1 MNKGKFLLL
10 MGLVLSMLLSGCKFQ
25 VTVDRGEN
33 TNPNP
38 GISSEQVAKPVEPF
52 IGFSETEV
60 KSPDELHQVKVE
72 EIQNYTSKYSE
83 FNTYTYFEHLND
95 AEKLLYHAFEYALD
109 EAQSCF
115 WIGAKLLEDM
125 ERPVS
130 QVLEFLSLDS
140 AMVGQN
146 YEHRQGE
153 ATLEYSDGKSETQ
166 AEKYLVV
173 MVDNFER
180 EELQRKE
187 EAVEKARQIVS
198 KVSDFATQRE
208 TAEYFYDYLGEFV
221 TYEATIE
228 GREYLYSAL
237 CEEKTN
243 CDGYTNAFALLC
255 SLADIPC
262 IEIIS
267 DTPKGEIGHTWN
279 AIYLEDRWVH
289 VDSTVAKDDVTST
302 CKNCREERPYFG
314 FSDALLVHPMLHEE
328 IVPDCPEGLS
338 SVLHIS
344 SGKIDG
350 FIDKVKAEFEA
361 NDRKF
366 AVVLVDEGGLEEQID
381 DALVREL
388 ELGLYYTY
396 YETAEGKT
404 VYYLF
409 NDGE

>member
-25 VTVDRGEN
+25 VTIDRGEN

-289 VDSTVAKDDVTST
+289 VDSTVAVRS
-302 CKNCREERPYFG
+302 
-314 FSDALLVHPMLHEE
+314 ALISVFQMRCWYIPCCMRRSFRTALR
-328 IVPDCPEGLS
+328 DCPPFCTFHPERSTVLS
-338 SVLHIS
+338 T
-344 SGKIDG
+344 K
-350 FIDKVKAEFEA
+350 
-361 NDRKF
+361 
-366 AVVLVDEGGLEEQID
+366 
-381 DALVREL
+381 
-388 ELGLYYTY
+388 
-396 YETAEGKT
+396 
-404 VYYLF
+404 
-409 NDGE
+409 